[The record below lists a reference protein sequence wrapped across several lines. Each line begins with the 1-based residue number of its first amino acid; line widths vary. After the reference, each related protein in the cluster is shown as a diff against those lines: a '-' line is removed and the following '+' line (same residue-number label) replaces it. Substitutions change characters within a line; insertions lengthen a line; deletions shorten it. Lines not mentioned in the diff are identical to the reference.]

1 MEPGV
6 TVRAEGK
13 AAVGGCIGM
22 TVRTVVGMGYCDD
35 VSAVTVGTLG
45 LHLQEAVILV
55 LMTGAKLTLLIAFF
69 GLMLGF
75 ILGSVAGL
83 GRTSRNIFIN
93 KLSGVYIESV
103 RGTPLMVQVM
113 FLYFGLP
120 LALGMRVP
128 PLVAGVTA
136 IAVNAGAYIAEIVRG
151 AIQSIDK
158 GQVEA
163 GRSIGLTHFQA
174 LVYIIWPLAFKRMIP
189 PLGNQFIISLKD
201 TSLFIVI
208 GVGELTRQGQEIMA
222 SNFRALEIWLTV
234 AVMYLIMTTVL
245 AMSLRHLERRMKIF

>member
-1 MEPGV
+1 MDSM
-6 TVRAEGK
+6 
-13 AAVGGCIGM
+13 GGNFQFKYSVM
-22 TVRTVVGMGYCDD
+22 WE
-35 VSAVTVGTLG
+35 SFP
-45 LHLQEAVILV
+45 V

-75 ILGSVAGL
+75 LLGSIAGL

-128 PLVAGVTA
+128 PLAAGITA
-136 IAVNAGAYIAEIVRG
+136 IAVNGGAYIGEIVRG

-174 LVYIIWPLAFKRMIP
+174 MVYIVWPLAFKRMIP

-201 TSLFIVI
+201 TSLLVVI
-208 GVGELTRQGQEIMA
+208 GVGELTRQGQEIIA
-222 SNFRALEIWLTV
+222 VNFRAFEVWVTVAIIYLAMTMFISKFLNVLEQKLEI
-234 AVMYLIMTTVL
+234 A
-245 AMSLRHLERRMKIF
+245 S